1 MRSIILV
8 ILSAA
13 ALGGLFVFVWTL
25 QPASSTMAREDPH
38 VTPPSKLKDGEGYGP
53 IRPGD
58 HVSLEQYDHDGRLVS
73 RFSGEQFLP
82 QHDGTVKIIR
92 PEADLYLANHQHMEI
107 RGVEGNVV
115 MKDVPNLAQG
125 GFANAGTPA
134 PPSRGRLNQV
144 TVRLIDETRNAPML
158 TMTTNNVVFDNETYR
173 IYTEGY
179 KDEHEGQLTDD
190 QVPVNVDGLIRMRG
204 RGLTIRWNDK
214 DGRLELLQ
222 IEHGDVLEIT
232 DPSNLSLGG
241 GKPAKPPATGHPT
254 ARAGRPLPEMLA
266 AASKEITAQVL
277 THHPTAQ
284 TRPQSA
290 AETHAPR
297 PTVAPIYRATFYD
310 NVRINQPDAQGKGD
324 QFQITNVDWMNVDF
338 LMKQSTAAPAT
349 QPAEAPSP
357 APAASQPATS
367 SVPTTPATQP
377 KAQKE
382 PPIYVHWTG
391 VLKIT
396 PVPTT
401 PLVPLQPGDSA
412 VLLTGV
418 PVKVHR
424 VDPKGQGMEDI
435 RSATVL
441 YATAGDRVTLG
452 KSDAFPQI
460 FVDQTPGASAKVH
473 DPTHLISWGSV
484 QYSRGDGGEDGRA
497 LLTGRGTAE
506 VPLEPDAKTPHPT
519 LHAAW
524 AKQAAFDFT
533 PESAR
538 RQAVVKFGRFEGDV
552 AIDHPKLTLRS
563 QALDLLFDPPTK
575 TSKQGESASASSQPN
590 IRQIIATTAVRC
602 DAQGA
607 DGKQQHLTGDRLVLE
622 TDKADGK
629 LYAHHLRASGNAHA
643 WGDDNLRAGS
653 IDVLLHPSKKKT
665 VADDAKKPDDDT
677 AAVEL
682 ERMQASDN
690 VVATSKDGSVA
701 KGDDLLVT
709 TVDGKQQTVLTS
721 RTTDATVTD
730 AKGSIVR
737 GRRIEFDSAD
747 GRAHIVGPG
756 SMDAIQQANATQPSQ
771 PVKVFWTG
779 SALFDGAANHIDVY
793 GDVRATSIDKKGY
806 VDTAV
811 GDHIRIDLRPRP
823 TTQPID
829 SAQSAVAD
837 ASAHADAGNLKMD
850 PFKGKEVSAITI
862 EKGAKLTS
870 TLSASNGDV
879 LQQFALEGPTI
890 HVDEF
895 DASGAPSRRITVPAA
910 GRMLVRDHR
919 PQEHKE
925 KASPDDA
932 PASGARG
939 ATAFQWSRQLIYT
952 EAAHRADMEGDVVIV
967 HEDDDP
973 DSPKV
978 TMEGQKVTA
987 WFEPATKG
995 QVKAANADTSPMQLR
1010 YLSAV
1015 GEHVI
1020 IHRDTDTIDA
1030 RQVDYDPARHLLI
1043 ATGTPR
1049 NPVAFNNGNASSGT
1063 AERIEWDTITW
1074 KMKAT
1079 NAILDNRPPVPA
1091 APTPAPPKKKP
1102 DLPGSTGNSKRP

>member
-1 MRSIILV
+1 
-8 ILSAA
+8 
-13 ALGGLFVFVWTL
+13 
-25 QPASSTMAREDPH
+25 
-38 VTPPSKLKDGEGYGP
+38 
-53 IRPGD
+53 
-58 HVSLEQYDHDGRLVS
+58 
-73 RFSGEQFLP
+73 
-82 QHDGTVKIIR
+82 
-92 PEADLYLANHQHMEI
+92 
-107 RGVEGNVV
+107 
-115 MKDVPNLAQG
+115 
-125 GFANAGTPA
+125 
-134 PPSRGRLNQV
+134 
-144 TVRLIDETRNAPML
+144 
-158 TMTTNNVVFDNETYR
+158 
-173 IYTEGY
+173 
-179 KDEHEGQLTDD
+179 
-190 QVPVNVDGLIRMRG
+190 
-204 RGLTIRWNDK
+204 
-214 DGRLELLQ
+214 
-222 IEHGDVLEIT
+222 
-232 DPSNLSLGG
+232 
-241 GKPAKPPATGHPT
+241 
-254 ARAGRPLPEMLA
+254 
-266 AASKEITAQVL
+266 
-277 THHPTAQ
+277 
-284 TRPQSA
+284 
-290 AETHAPR
+290 
-297 PTVAPIYRATFYD
+297 VAPIYRATFYD
-310 NVRINQPDAQGKGD
+310 NVRINQPDAQGKGN
-324 QFQITNVDWMNVDF
+324 QFQITNVDWMTVDF
-338 LMKQSTAAPAT
+338 LMKQSSAAPAT
-349 QPAEAPSP
+349 QPTEASAPVP

-367 SVPTTPATQP
+367 SPAATPATQP
-377 KAQKE
+377 QAPKE

-396 PVPTT
+396 PVATT

-424 VDPKGQGMEDI
+424 VDPKGQGTQDI

-452 KSDAFPQI
+452 KSDAFGQI
-460 FVDQTPGASAKVH
+460 FVDQAPGASAKVH

-484 QYSRGDGGEDGRA
+484 QYSRGDGKEDGKA
-497 LLTGRGTAE
+497 LLIGRGTAE

-519 LHAAW
+519 LRAAW

-533 PESAR
+533 PESAG
-538 RQAVVKFGRFEGDV
+538 RQAAVKFGRFEGDV
-552 AIDHPKLTLRS
+552 AIDHPKLALRS
-563 QALDLLFDPPTK
+563 QALDLLFDPPTR
-575 TSKQGESASASSQPN
+575 TSKQGDSANASSQPN

-607 DGKQQHLTGDRLVLE
+607 DGKQQHLTGDRLVLD

-629 LYAHHLRASGNAHA
+629 LYARHLLASGNAHA

-653 IDVLLHPSKKKT
+653 IDVLLRPSKKKAA
-665 VADDAKKPDDDT
+665 ADATKKPEDDT

-682 ERMQASDN
+682 ERMQASEN
-690 VVATSKDGSVA
+690 VVASSKDGSVA
-701 KGDDLLVT
+701 RGDDLLVT
-709 TVDGKQQTVLTS
+709 TVDGKQQTVLTG

-747 GRAHIVGPG
+747 GRAHVIGPG
-756 SMDAIQQANATQPSQ
+756 SMDAIQQASATQPAQ

-779 SALFDGAANHIDVY
+779 GALFDGAANHIDVD

-823 TTQPID
+823 TTQPIE

-837 ASAHADAGNLKMD
+837 ANAQGGAAGNLKMD

-870 TLSASNGDV
+870 TLSAPNDDV

-895 DASGAPSRRITVPAA
+895 DASGAPSRRIIVPAA

-925 KASPDDA
+925 KPSPDDA

-952 EAAHRADMEGDVVIV
+952 EAAHRADMEGNVVIV

-973 DSPKV
+973 NSPKV

-987 WFEPATKG
+987 WFEPATRG
-995 QVKAANADTSPMQLR
+995 EVKAANADTSPMQLR
-1010 YLSAV
+1010 YLSAA

-1020 IHRDTDTIDA
+1020 IRRDTDTIDA

-1049 NPVAFNNGNASSGT
+1049 NPVSFNNGNASSGT

-1091 APTPAPPKKKP
+1091 APTPPPVKKKP
-1102 DLPGSTGNSKRP
+1102 DLPSPTGNKRP